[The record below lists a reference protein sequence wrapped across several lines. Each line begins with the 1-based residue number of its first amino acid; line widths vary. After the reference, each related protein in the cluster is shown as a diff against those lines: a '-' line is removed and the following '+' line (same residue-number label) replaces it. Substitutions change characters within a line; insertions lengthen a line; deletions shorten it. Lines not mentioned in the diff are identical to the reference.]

1 MNELSGDVQVPAS
14 VPVGRLWPLDGRGE
28 TFFRHHTG
36 GEPGAPTLLLLHG
49 WTATADLQWCTA
61 YEELARTYPFIAIDH
76 RGHGRGIRSSAPFT
90 LEDAADDAA
99 ALLVALGAGPV
110 IVVGYSMGGPI
121 ALTLASRHPHLVSAL
136 VLQATAMGFT
146 SGRGDRV
153 RAAFRPLMESAFR
166 SRLGARVARRGL
178 RRAVKANPQL
188 APWEPWLAGEL
199 RRAEP
204 AAMTEAGRALGAFD
218 GRAMAAAVSVPAG
231 VLLTT
236 KDQLVPPARQ
246 RDLARS
252 LRAEVVELVGD
263 HYCFWHKGAEFA
275 AATDRLVASVAAR
288 IRSVPTESAPPIVST
303 VS

>member
-61 YEELARTYPFIAIDH
+61 YEELARTYPFIAVDH
-76 RGHGRGIRSSAPFT
+76 RGHGRGIRSGAPFT

-204 AAMTEAGRALGAFD
+204 AALTEAGRALGAFD

>member
-1 MNELSGDVQVPAS
+1 MDVSTGIQVPAS

-28 TFFRHHTG
+28 TFFRHHTAG
-36 GEPGAPTLLLLHG
+36 QPGAPTLLLLHG

-61 YEELARTYPFIAIDH
+61 YERLARTYSFIAVDH

-90 LEDAADDAA
+90 LDDAADDAA
-99 ALLVALGAGPV
+99 ALVVALGSGPV
-110 IVVGYSMGGPI
+110 IVVGYSMGGPV
-121 ALTLASRHPHLVSAL
+121 ALTLASRHPQLVAGL
-136 VLQATAMGFT
+136 VLQATAMEFT

-166 SRLGARVARRGL
+166 SRFSARVARRGL

-204 AAMTEAGRALGAFD
+204 AALTEAGRSLGAFD
-218 GRAMAAAVSVPAG
+218 GRAMAEAVAVPAG

-246 RDLARS
+246 RELARS
-252 LRAEVVELVGD
+252 LRAEVVELAGD

-288 IRSVPTESAPPIVST
+288 ITSVPAESAPPIVST